1 MRIQWT
7 TGFPLMLTLLELT
20 ACLPGNLLGDQPRR
34 NRCDRRTVVMTK
46 TQCRSCTL
54 NSMMQCPNGY
64 KKISNGS
71 GIKDCRYYISLRL
84 YSLAIAGCRHTCTK
98 EFLEVECC
106 AGYWGPNCIECPG
119 GAVSPCSN
127 RGDCFDG
134 MGGNGVCNC
143 TVDFA
148 GVACEKCATANIY
161 GPDCASVCECV
172 HGDCNSGIT
181 GDGKC
186 TCYSGYTGAK
196 CDQTITACR
205 ALQCPENTRCS
216 EEAATGKLVCACLP
230 GYQTNGITKCEPI
243 NPCLHNACGSNAV
256 CTYLG
261 PNTFTC
267 KCQGGYHGD
276 GQICLPIDP
285 CQNNFGNCP
294 TNSTVCQYD
303 GPGKSH
309 CQCKEGYE
317 NLAAGI
323 GCELTDV
330 CKTLNTCDKN
340 GNCVTVAPGEIE
352 CSCNEGYMGDGSV
365 CYGSIMERIKDLN
378 TQSGGQWQGRL
389 TSAML
394 FFGSGYSKPLTNL
407 GPFTLFVPT
416 NKAFKEVNVNRL
428 LTDKD
433 RTQYLAKLHII
444 AGQLSIADLNTTDS
458 FYTLTGRSGATI
470 LRGKNNQLKLRISG
484 SNKKA
489 RILTGNVIASN
500 GLLHV
505 VDKVMDG
512 IEPTVKSSKEKTL
525 YTIISENGKFKRY
538 MQFLQKCNLA
548 QLLETSG
555 PFTVFVP
562 SNSALDGIEGEALDY
577 LLSTEGKW
585 KLKELVRHHII
596 PATELEVS
604 SLLSSANI
612 LSLANQRVALNVSY
626 NGQILLGDPNVA
638 IDETDILGK
647 NGRIYSL
654 NGVLVPPS
662 ILPILPH
669 RCDDKTY
676 KITKGSCR
684 SCAKVYASSC
694 PSGMAQLE
702 TFSHGCFYMSNL
714 VGLRLPTQGCSR
726 NCNETVTVPKCC
738 RGFYG
743 PDCRPCPGGFQNPCS
758 GHGQC
763 ADGLDGNGTCLC
775 NDKFKGSQC
784 HLCSDHDKYGPNCD
798 QTCRCVHGE
807 CDNKVSNNGA
817 CKFNSCKVGYSGI
830 YCERHTTPC
839 GPSVQFCH
847 AHANCEYKNGGLSCV
862 CKPNYEGDGSYCEEV
877 NTCRRPDR
885 GGCSRNAECIEAAMG
900 MYSCRCL
907 PGWTGDGEDCTEIN
921 NCLLE
926 NQGGCHTNANC
937 IHLGPGQS
945 DCECRKGF
953 RGNGIQCEPINPC
966 LEENGGCHYLATCTY
981 ISPGIRN
988 CACQQGYDGDGVLC
1002 YGNAVTALSLIP
1014 EAAEFLKWVDGAS
1027 QSQLLSETTNITLL
1041 VPSQKAI
1048 DGMNSDKRAFW
1059 LKAGQLPNL
1068 VKQHVLQG
1076 VYSLTDLLS
1085 YSSNSLATINSGNSL
1100 SLTKLNENPIIE
1112 GANILNPDIALT
1124 NGIMHIIDKVLIP
1137 DQLMSD
1143 ASVNLLTALDQIPE
1157 YSRFRTFL
1165 IQQNLTAQIESA
1177 RTYSV
1182 YSPNNDAIEK
1192 YLKEKAVDVLS
1203 EDLTKYH
1210 VILGQKLMER
1220 DMRNGMHRETMLGFS
1235 FQVGFFRRNEQLFV
1249 NDAPVNFTDVET
1261 DKGVIHGLMRVLE
1274 IQKNRCDTNESTV
1287 LQGKCMN
1294 CQHEPECPSGFSPAV
1309 GKKKNCI
1316 YVRYLLGKRLMHLGC
1331 LTNCVKTVITREC
1344 CTGYFGKQCQACPGE
1359 ATNRC
1364 LGNGICQ
1371 DGINGTGTCDCEE
1384 GFAGTACET
1393 CVAGEYGIHCDQECR
1408 CTHGKCN
1415 EGIQGDGSCDCEFGW
1430 RGVNCNTRIT
1440 DDQCN
1445 KLCHSSA
1452 NCISEATG
1460 NWNCKCVTGFKG
1472 NGTFCEAVN
1481 ACEINNGG
1489 CSPNADCKITL
1500 PGQRDCTCRRGY
1512 TGDGLVCLEINP
1524 CLGNNAGCHMN
1535 AECTQTGP
1543 NQAACNCLLGYQGDG
1558 RTCEPV
1564 NPCRVDNGGCSEFAK
1579 CNHTGPNERECSCL
1593 PSYLGDGVTCKG
1605 SIYKEM
1611 TKDTAASRFFQYL
1624 QLNRVTEFGGLGPF
1638 TVFVPSN
1645 DAFKNQAQISNWTEK
1660 GQMTQVLRYHIVA
1673 CNQVLYNQLIT
1684 MNSLTTV
1691 QGETIQ
1697 FSYVKNVLY
1706 LNNDAR
1712 IINSDIINANG
1723 VVHFIDKLLSP
1734 QKMQLI
1740 PQDVMGYKYLNFTT
1754 VAAQNGYSLFS
1765 DLLEETNVLNLI
1777 NDPIHKP
1784 VTLFLPEDRIMKSLP
1799 KARKDFLYNKDNRK
1813 VLIEYLKFH
1822 IVRDAKILAA
1832 ALPKVD
1838 SLKTLQGS
1846 DIRVRCAQRRN
1857 KGELYMNG
1865 RSCKITQRYL
1875 EFDGGVA
1882 YGIRCLMTPPS
1893 VGGHCDV
1900 LSFVDFPGDCGSC
1913 LITPACPSGSRPK
1926 GEKIKCTYRNFF
1938 YADID
1943 GCKQQCT
1950 FVMWKPKCCSNYFGK
1965 NCKAC
1970 PGGPENPCNS
1980 HGVCNDQ
1987 YTGTGKC
1994 NCSAGFIGKACELC
2008 VPGRWGPECTACDCS
2023 QNGVCDDG
2031 INGQGICLCN
2041 EGWTGDR
2048 CETQLA
2054 VKPVCS
2060 PPCSEDAI
2068 CKGNNT
2074 CECKLYYE
2082 GDGRTC
2088 MVVDQCAQNN
2098 GGCSEFAKCS
2108 QQNVSVNCSCEKE
2121 YSGDGYTCDPIDPC
2135 ADGYNGDCHEHAICT
2150 VIGANKRKCTCKDN
2164 YIGDGTNCTVKEL
2177 LVNRCL
2183 QDNGK
2188 CHADANCVD
2197 LHFEDKT
2204 VGVFHL
2210 RSKKGQYKFT
2220 YSEAQQQ
2227 CKGEGAVLATYNQ
2240 LAYAQQ
2246 VGYHLCAAGWLDS
2259 QRVSYP
2265 TSYSNPNCGSGHVGI
2280 VDYGPRVNDSET
2292 WDTFCYRM
2300 KDVKCV
2306 CRKGYVGNG
2315 YSCNGNL
2322 LQVLTTID
2330 KFSSFLTHL
2339 LNYSN
2344 TTLNGR
2350 RFVEVLTDLSVKGTL
2365 FVPVNS
2371 GLQENVTLSGRDIEY
2386 HFSNHT
2392 SFLYHKME
2400 NGTLILSKI
2409 GQTLLI
2415 TVTKNTLP
2423 PSPEFDQQ
2431 IGKLV
2436 NERPIVAW
2444 DIVASNGIIHAI
2456 DKPLQAP
2463 PEPVKPYAVHT
2474 EVGVGIFFVS
2484 ALIIAAL
2491 AVAVYYYYN
2500 HRRGPFSFQ
2509 YFKNDEGEGVST
2521 FDDSTPSRFSNP
2533 MYNKFT
2539 SSTDS
2544 GEDPFCDEHRLATDN
2559 DREQ

>member
-1 MRIQWT
+1 MRGQWIAS
-7 TGFPLMLTLLELT
+7 FPLALTLLELT
-20 ACLPGNLLGDQPRR
+20 ACLPGNLPGDQRR
-34 NRCDRRTVVMTK
+34 INRCDRRTLVMSK
-46 TQCRSCTL
+46 TQCRSCPL
-54 NSMMQCPNGY
+54 NTRLKCPHGY
-64 KKISNGS
+64 NQITNMS
-71 GIKDCRYYISLRL
+71 GIMDCKYHISLRV
-84 YSLAIAGCRHTCTK
+84 YSLAVVGCRHTCTK
-98 EFLEVECC
+98 EFLETECC
-106 AGYWGPNCIECPG
+106 PGYWGPDCLECPG
-119 GAVSPCSN
+119 GVISPCNN

-134 MGGNGVCNC
+134 MGGDGVCNC
-143 TVDFA
+143 KDGFA
-148 GVACEKCATANIY
+148 GVACEKCAKESTY
-161 GPDCASVCECV
+161 GSDCSSECECV
-172 HGDCNSGIT
+172 HGDCKNGIT

-186 TCYSGYTGAK
+186 TCYSGYTGTK
-196 CDQTITACR
+196 CDQPIPACR

-216 EEAATGKLVCACLP
+216 EEAATGKLVCDCLP
-230 GYQTNGITKCEPI
+230 GYHTNGSTKCEPI
-243 NPCLHNACGSNAV
+243 NPCLQNVCGSNAV
-256 CTYLG
+256 CTYLA

-267 KCQGGYHGD
+267 NCHEGYHGD

-285 CQNNFGNCP
+285 CQKNFGNCP
-294 TNSTVCQYD
+294 TNSTVCRYD

-309 CQCKEGYE
+309 CQCQEGYE
-317 NLAAGI
+317 NLLAGI

-330 CKTLNTCDKN
+330 CKTNNTCDKN
-340 GNCVTVAPGEIE
+340 AKCVTVSPGQIE
-352 CSCNEGYMGDGSV
+352 CTCNEAYTGDGFD

-378 TQSGGQWQGRL
+378 TQSGGQWQGQL

-394 FFGSGYSKPLTNL
+394 FFGTSYSKALTNL

-416 NKAFKEVNVNRL
+416 NKAFKGVDINRL
-428 LTDKD
+428 LADKD

-444 AGQLSIADLNTTDS
+444 AGQLSITDLNAIDS
-458 FYTLTGRSGATI
+458 FYTLTGRSGVTI
-470 LRGKNNQLKLRISG
+470 LREKSDQLKLRING

-500 GLLHV
+500 GLLHII
-505 VDKVMDG
+505 DKLMDG
-512 IEPTVKSSKEKTL
+512 IETTVKSSKEKTL

-538 MQFLQKCNLA
+538 MQLLQKCDLA

-562 SNSALDGIEGEALDY
+562 SNSALDGMEDRPLDY
-577 LLSTEGKW
+577 LLSAEGKQ
-585 KLKELVRHHII
+585 KLKELVKHHII

-604 SLLSSANI
+604 SLLSSPNI
-612 LSLANQRVALNVSY
+612 LSLANQLVTLNVSY
-626 NGQILLGDPNVA
+626 NGQILLGDQDAAV
-638 IDETDILGK
+638 DDTDILGK

-662 ILPILPH
+662 ILPIFPH

-676 KITKGSCR
+676 RITKGPCR
-684 SCAKVYASSC
+684 SCAKIYVSSC
-694 PSGMAQLE
+694 PSGMAQLD
-702 TFSHGCFYMSNL
+702 TFSHGCFYMNSL
-714 VGLRLPTQGCSR
+714 MGLRLPAQGCSR
-726 NCNETVTVPKCC
+726 NCNETVTIPKCC

-743 PDCRPCPGGFQNPCS
+743 PDCRQCPGGFRNPCS

-775 NDKFKGSQC
+775 NDKFTGSQC
-784 HLCSDHDKYGPNCD
+784 HLCSDRDKYGPNCD

-807 CDNKVSNNGA
+807 CDNKVTGNGA
-817 CKFNSCKVGYSGI
+817 CKFNSCKAGHSGI
-830 YCERHTTPC
+830 FCERQTVPC

-877 NTCRRPDR
+877 NACSQPDR
-885 GGCSRNAECIEAAMG
+885 GGCSRNAECIRTGMG
-900 MYSCRCL
+900 LYSCRCL

-926 NQGGCHTNANC
+926 NQGGCHTNAKC

-953 RGNGIQCEPINPC
+953 RGNGIECEPINPC

-981 ISPGIRN
+981 LSPGTRS
-988 CACQQGYDGDGVLC
+988 CTCQRGYDGDGVLC
-1002 YGNAVTALSLIP
+1002 YGNAITALSFIP
-1014 EAAEFLKWVDGAS
+1014 EAVEFLKWVNGAS
-1027 QSQLLSETTNITLL
+1027 QNRLLSETANITLL

-1048 DGMNSDKRAFW
+1048 DDLNSDKRAFW
-1059 LKAGQLPNL
+1059 LKAEQFPSL
-1068 VKQHVLQG
+1068 VKHHVLQG
-1076 VYSLTDLLS
+1076 VYSLTDLLNC
-1085 YSSNSLATINSGNSL
+1085 SSNSLVTINSGDHL
-1100 SLTKLNENPIIE
+1100 SLTKINESPIIE
-1112 GANILNPDIALT
+1112 GANILTADIAFT
-1124 NGIMHIIDKVLIP
+1124 NGIMHIIDRVLIP
-1137 DQLMSD
+1137 DPLMSD
-1143 ASVNLLTALDQIPE
+1143 VSVNLLSTLNQMPE
-1157 YSRFRTFL
+1157 YSRFRNFV
-1165 IQQNLTAQIESA
+1165 IQQNLTAQIESV
-1177 RTYSV
+1177 RTYTV
-1182 YSPNNDAIEK
+1182 YTPNNDAIEK
-1192 YLKEKAVDVLS
+1192 YLKEKAVDVLD
-1203 EDLTKYH
+1203 EDLIRYH
-1210 VILGQKLMER
+1210 VILDQKLMES

-1235 FQVGFFRRNEQLFV
+1235 FQVGFFHRNGQLRV

-1261 DKGVIHGLMRVLE
+1261 DKGVIHGLTKVLE
-1274 IQKNRCDTNESTV
+1274 IQKNRCDTNETTV
-1287 LQGKCMN
+1287 MQGNCMN
-1294 CQHEPECPSGFSPAV
+1294 CQQKLECPPGSSLMP

-1316 YVRYLLGKRLMHLGC
+1316 FVRYLQGKRLMYLGC
-1331 LTNCVKTVITREC
+1331 MTNCVKTVITRGC
-1344 CTGYFGKQCQACPGE
+1344 CTGYFGKQCQACPGK
-1359 ATNRC
+1359 ATNWC
-1364 LGNGICQ
+1364 FGNGICQ
-1371 DGINGTGTCDCEE
+1371 DGINGTGTCKCEE

-1393 CVAGEYGIHCDQECR
+1393 CVDGQYGIHCDQECR
-1408 CTHGKCN
+1408 CVHGKCN
-1415 EGIQGDGSCDCEFGW
+1415 EGLNGDGTCECELGW
-1430 RGVNCNTRIT
+1430 RGVNCNIQIT
-1440 DDQCN
+1440 DNQCN
-1445 KLCHSSA
+1445 NTCHSSA
-1452 NCISEATG
+1452 NCIAETPGSPL
-1460 NWNCKCVTGFKG
+1460 CKCAAGFKG

-1481 ACEINNGG
+1481 ACEMDNGG

-1500 PGQRDCTCRRGY
+1500 PGQRDCVCRTGY
-1512 TGDGLVCLEINP
+1512 SGDGLVCLEINP
-1524 CLGNNAGCHMN
+1524 CLENNGGCHTN

-1558 RTCEPV
+1558 KTCEPV

-1579 CNHTGPNERECSCL
+1579 CNHTGPNERVCSCL
-1593 PSYLGDGVTCKG
+1593 PSYIGDGLTCKG
-1605 SIYKEM
+1605 TIYKEM
-1611 TKDTAASRFFQYL
+1611 TMNSATTRFFYHL
-1624 QLNRVTEFGGLGPF
+1624 QLNHVTEFGGSGPF

-1645 DAFKNQAQISNWTEK
+1645 EAFKNEARISNWTDK
-1660 GQMTQVLRYHIVA
+1660 GQMAQVLRYHIVA

-1684 MNSLTTV
+1684 MKTLTTI

-1706 LNNDAR
+1706 LNKEAR

-1734 QKMQLI
+1734 QKMQII
-1740 PQDVMGYKYLNFTT
+1740 PKDAAGFQYLNFTT

-1765 DLLEETNVLNLI
+1765 NLLEETNVLNMI

-1784 VTLFLPEDRIMKSLP
+1784 VTLFLPKDSVMKSLP
-1799 KARKDFLYNKDNRK
+1799 KARKDFLYNKDNRN

-1822 IVRDAKILAA
+1822 IIRDAKILAA

-1846 DIRVRCAQRRN
+1846 DLRVSCARRRS
-1857 KGELYMNG
+1857 KGELYLNK
-1865 RSCKITQRYL
+1865 RNCKITQRYL

-1882 YGIRCLMTPPS
+1882 YGISCLMTPPS
-1893 VGGHCDV
+1893 IGGRCDI
-1900 LSFVDFPGDCGSC
+1900 LSLVDVMGDCGSC
-1913 LITPACPSGSRPK
+1913 LTTPACPSGSRPK
-1926 GEKIKCTYRNFF
+1926 GQKNKCTYRSLF

-1943 GCKQQCT
+1943 GCNQQCT
-1950 FVMWKPKCCSNYFGK
+1950 FVTWKPKCCSNYFGK

-1980 HGVCNDQ
+1980 HGVCDDQ

-1994 NCSAGFIGKACELC
+1994 QCADGFHGTACELC
-2008 VPGRWGPECTACDCS
+2008 LPRRWGSECTACDCAE
-2023 QNGVCDDG
+2023 NGVCDDG
-2031 INGQGICLCN
+2031 INGQGICFCN
-2041 EGWTGDR
+2041 EGWTGNR

-2060 PPCSEDAI
+2060 PACSENAI
-2068 CKGNNT
+2068 CKDNNT
-2074 CECKLYYE
+2074 CECKLYYD

-2088 MVVDQCAQNN
+2088 VVVDQCAQNN

-2108 QQNVSVNCSCEKE
+2108 QNGVSVSCNCEKD
-2121 YSGDGYTCDPIDPC
+2121 YSGDGYTCDPIDLC
-2135 ADGYNGDCHEHAICT
+2135 ADGYNGGCHEHAICT

-2183 QDNGK
+2183 QDNGN

-2210 RSKKGQYKFT
+2210 RSKKGQYKLT
-2220 YSEAQQQ
+2220 YSEAQQL
-2227 CKGEGAVLATYNQ
+2227 CKGEEAVLATYNQ

-2246 VGYHLCAAGWLDS
+2246 AGYHLCSAGWLDG

-2265 TSYSNPNCGSGHVGI
+2265 TSYSNPNCGSGYVGI
-2280 VDYGPRVNDSET
+2280 VDYGSRSSDLET
-2292 WDTFCYRM
+2292 WDVFCYRM
-2300 KDVKCV
+2300 KDVKCM
-2306 CRKGYVGNG
+2306 CKKGYVGNG

-2330 KFSSFLTHL
+2330 QFSSFLTQL

-2344 TTLNGR
+2344 TTFNGR
-2350 RFVEVLTDLSVKGTL
+2350 RFVEVLTDLSVKGML

-2371 GLQENVTLSGRDIEY
+2371 GFHENVTLSGRDIEY
-2386 HFSNHT
+2386 HFSNHS
-2392 SFLYHKME
+2392 SFLYHKMD
-2400 NGTLILSKI
+2400 NGTLVLSKI
-2409 GQTLLI
+2409 GHTLLI
-2415 TVTKNTLP
+2415 TVAKNTYP
-2423 PSPEFDQQ
+2423 PSPEFNQQ

-2436 NERPIVAW
+2436 NDRPIVAW
-2444 DIVASNGIIHAI
+2444 DIIASNGIIHAI

-2463 PEPVKPYAVHT
+2463 PEPVKPLAVHT
-2474 EVGVGIFFVS
+2474 GAGVGIFFASTLV
-2484 ALIIAAL
+2484 IAAL
-2491 AVAVYYYYN
+2491 VVAVYYYYN

-2509 YFKNDEGEGVST
+2509 YFKSDEGEDVAS
-2521 FDDSTPSRFSNP
+2521 FDDSTPNRFSNP

-2539 SSTDS
+2539 SSTES
-2544 GEDPFCDEHRLATDN
+2544 SEDPFCDEHRLATN
-2559 DREQ
+2559 NEHEK